1 MRRIE
6 FKINDSEGHDAK
18 AIIRIDD
25 IKDIIV
31 RGPVCT
37 ITTEEFHYM
46 TTSDDYIRIQKAL
59 DECGEL
65 LSACT

>member
-18 AIIRIDD
+18 AIIRLDD
-25 IKDIIV
+25 IMDIVV

-37 ITTEEFHYM
+37 ISTDKFEYM
-46 TTSDDYIRIQKAL
+46 TTSDEYIRIQKAL

-65 LSACT
+65 SIACT